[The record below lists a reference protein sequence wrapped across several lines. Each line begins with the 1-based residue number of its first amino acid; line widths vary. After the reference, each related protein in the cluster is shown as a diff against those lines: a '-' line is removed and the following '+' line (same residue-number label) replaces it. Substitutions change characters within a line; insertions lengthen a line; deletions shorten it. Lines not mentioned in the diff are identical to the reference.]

1 MSDAK
6 SLSLFS
12 LDAILLTRFLRS
24 ILHSLSMKNVGRN
37 WILRRGRRKHATR
50 RGRTNPEFNRWRD
63 DGVWESHPSR
73 SHDIARESAPLARQ
87 LEVEKRGRTTTHV
100 CGRNLFRSP
109 KDGAIP
115 PQTGHFGPIFVLH
128 VLGERAREESGEE
141 VFHLRFHQRRRGLV

>member
-6 SLSLFS
+6 SLSVFS

-37 WILRRGRRKHATR
+37 WILRRGRRKHAPR
-50 RGRTNPEFNRWRD
+50 WGRTNPEFNRWGD

-73 SHDIARESAPLARQ
+73 SHDTARESAPLARQ
-87 LEVEKRGRTTTHV
+87 LEVEKKGRTTTHV
-100 CGRNLFRSP
+100 SGRNLFRSP